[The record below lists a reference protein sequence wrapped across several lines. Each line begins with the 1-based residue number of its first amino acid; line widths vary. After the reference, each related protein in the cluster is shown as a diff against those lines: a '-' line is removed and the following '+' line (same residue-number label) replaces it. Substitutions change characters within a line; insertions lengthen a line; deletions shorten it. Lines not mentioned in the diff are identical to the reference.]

1 MPGVKQS
8 IRHSPKAGIKPVV
21 QVALEQASGSAGHE
35 LGISPANKEIYRRVV
50 QVPMEQV
57 LIVYDD
63 LDLDVGAVRLRAK
76 GGAGGHNGMRSI
88 QQRLGGNSS
97 IPRLK
102 IGIGRPTMAQP
113 IASYVL
119 EVINTLGEAVAVLAL
134 CLTSCL
140 VHYIL
145 VFAR

>member
-1 MPGVKQS
+1 
-8 IRHSPKAGIKPVV
+8 
-21 QVALEQASGSAGHE
+21 
-35 LGISPANKEIYRRVV
+35 
-50 QVPMEQV
+50 MEQV

-88 QQRLGGNSS
+88 QQRLGGNSN

-102 IGIGRPTMAQP
+102 IGIGRPTTAQP

-119 EVINTLGEAVAVLAL
+119 EVSNAGRSSGNLCTLLDKLLGATRTGVCKVSTVISCSMFSTYVGGAVCSLLMWVVQYVLYL
-134 CLTSCL
+134 
-140 VHYIL
+140 
-145 VFAR
+145 RGW